1 MNPALPFSRNRMFC
15 GRDDVI
21 DTIHPVL
28 NVSVL
33 CSVEGGARPMT
44 HKTAVLHGLG
54 GIGKSSIV
62 LEYSF
67 RYSDSYTA
75 VFWVDVTSGTSMSSS
90 ARSILEQIF
99 AEYAGQGLLKYQAKS
114 FRTPRYNCP

>member
-1 MNPALPFSRNRMFC
+1 
-15 GRDDVI
+15 
-21 DTIHPVL
+21 
-28 NVSVL
+28 
-33 CSVEGGARPMT
+33 MT